1 MDLNPKEAA
10 VNELT
15 PWLIDPGSGTVP
27 PLKGQMQALGV
38 EEGSEH
44 LNSQCFP
51 KSSSRQRGTIL

>member
-38 EEGSEH
+38 EEGLEH

-51 KSSSRQRGTIL
+51 KSSSRQ